1 MIFLNGGF
9 VPLKNLDFSTFLG
22 EIMFLFYVFCQRCPQ
37 TQPTGFYNTV
47 GLNDD
52 DLTKSYKS
60 HSCTCEIVL
69 DKLVKLRKQKTSE
82 WGKGFRTD
90 SERGWT
96 DSRVQNGCGQP
107 CGLGSTGSY
116 TERSYKLLHGEL
128 RPHLDKETAETHK
141 LDLMSGDTWELLQIS
156 TSPLPSDII
165 SLV

>member
-1 MIFLNGGF
+1 MGDSSPKEFGVFYI
-9 VPLKNLDFSTFLG
+9 SRC

-82 WGKGFRTD
+82 
-90 SERGWT
+90 
-96 DSRVQNGCGQP
+96 
-107 CGLGSTGSY
+107 
-116 TERSYKLLHGEL
+116 
-128 RPHLDKETAETHK
+128 
-141 LDLMSGDTWELLQIS
+141 
-156 TSPLPSDII
+156 
-165 SLV
+165 